1 MRYILIISFITFIA
15 ACSNNPFNTSKS
27 EQSPSQSKKAVTHTR
42 SLSGEETLQ
51 GSSKKLQ
58 GAESITEI
66 PSISAGQPPK
76 PLNQIKSPDSNTAI
90 TNDKKISTGVAI
102 ESEPLFYH
110 PTTNST
116 AALLPQT
123 RSEKQVTGDR
133 LQEADPKL
141 KVLVDKLLRI
151 NTKDDANTE
160 LVDYSD
166 YGFITPS
173 NELQSKVN
181 SELRELRKNEPK
193 NDSNANLLDRVRSN
207 FKLDLKLENRRITNQ
222 LNWYIK
228 NPNYLDRTFKRSARY
243 MHYIVEEILKRD
255 LPMELALLP
264 FVESAYDPFA
274 YSHGRASGLWQFIPG
289 TGKIYGLYQSWWYDG
304 RRDVPASTKAAL
316 DYLSYLNKR
325 FDGDWLHA
333 LAAYNSGSG
342 RVGKAIKR
350 NKKLGKKT
358 DFWSLKLPRETKA
371 YVPKLLALSKL
382 VLDPAHYKSSLPP
395 IPDRPYFKIVDTGA
409 QIDLAQAAS
418 LAEIDINEIYKLN
431 PGFNQWASSPLGPHR
446 LLIPVENADLFA
458 RKLKTLPPKKRLNWN
473 RYSVRNGDSL
483 SVIARKFNTT
493 PKLIKQV
500 NHLNSN
506 MIRVKQKLLIPI
518 ASKGKSYY
526 DLSQQ
531 NRLSNKQS
539 NLKGSKGSTKIY
551 YTVASGDTMWDL
563 ALAHKVGVRSLAKW
577 NGMAPT
583 DVLRPGKKL
592 LIWSKANKSSTTP
605 TAQKLPNPFAKK
617 RDMIKRIGYRVRKGD
632 SLAKIANK
640 FSVSI
645 NNLIVWNKLNKKKY
659 LQPGQKLTIYVDLTN
674 S

>member
-1 MRYILIISFITFIA
+1 MRHILVFCIFIFIA
-15 ACSNNPFNTSKS
+15 ACSNYQLSS
-27 EQSPSQSKKAVTHTR
+27 SQPTNAPTQLEASTT
-42 SLSGEETLQ
+42 
-51 GSSKKLQ
+51 
-58 GAESITEI
+58 
-66 PSISAGQPPK
+66 
-76 PLNQIKSPDSNTAI
+76 DSNTAH
-90 TNDKKISTGVAI
+90 NKAVSEHQGEALSKEAKAISKQNLELEQEENTENA
-102 ESEPLFYH
+102 
-110 PTTNST
+110 ST
-116 AALLPQT
+116 ASTPKKTVETL
-123 RSEKQVTGDR
+123 KQSSTSDTPNASNNQNINHFFYSPS
-133 LQEADPKL
+133 QEGTSTTSPPKQ
-141 KVLVDKLLRI
+141 KIEYVDKDAHKINSLVDKLLRL
-151 NTKDDANTE
+151 NTQESQHTKP
-160 LVDYSD
+160 VDYSD

-173 NELQSKVN
+173 NELQTRVIT
-181 SELRELRKNEPK
+181 ELLQLRDNPGKA
-193 NDSNANLLDRVRSN
+193 NANLLDRVRAN
-207 FKLDLKLENRRITNQ
+207 FKLDLTLENRRITNQ
-222 LNWYIK
+222 LNWYIR

-243 MHYIVEEILKRD
+243 MHYIVEEIIKRD

-289 TGKIYGLYQSWWYDG
+289 TGKMYGLHQNWWYDG

-316 DYLSYLNKR
+316 DYLTYLHKR

-333 LAAYNSGSG
+333 LAAYNSGFG
-342 RVGKAIKR
+342 RVGKAIRK

-382 VLDPAHYKSSLPP
+382 VLDPAKHKSVLPP
-395 IPDRPYFKIVDTGA
+395 IPDQPYFKIVNTGA

-418 LAEIDINEIYKLN
+418 LADLDINEIYKLN

-446 LLIPVENADLFA
+446 LLIPVNKADKFKE
-458 RKLKTLPPKKRLNWN
+458 KLKTLPPKKRLNWS

-483 SVIARKFNTT
+483 SVIAKKFNTT
-493 PKLIKQV
+493 PSLIKQV
-500 NHLNSN
+500 NQLKSN
-506 MIRVKQKLLIPI
+506 TIRVKQKLLIPI

-531 NRLSNKQS
+531 NRLSSKQS
-539 NLKGSKGSTKIY
+539 NIKGSKGSTKIY
-551 YTVASGDTMWDL
+551 YTVKSGDTMWDL

-577 NGMAPT
+577 NGMATT

-592 LIWSKANKSSTTP
+592 LIWSKANKNSATSPATNF
-605 TAQKLPNPFAKK
+605 TAPFAQK

-645 NNLIVWNKLNKKKY
+645 NSLIAWNKLSKKKY

>member
-1 MRYILIISFITFIA
+1 MRYILIISFFTLIA
-15 ACSNNPFNTSKS
+15 ACSSQQLSTSQSDQKFGQTESGIDTPPPLNSAVSEQGSKTPIASSSAESLQATPTKAKQTSPTNQTIPQSTEKIRAITASSKS
-27 EQSPSQSKKAVTHTR
+27 INKKQLNTKSFYYHRPKETTPPPSTDQKIEYIDKDTHNIN
-42 SLSGEETLQ
+42 
-51 GSSKKLQ
+51 
-58 GAESITEI
+58 A
-66 PSISAGQPPK
+66 
-76 PLNQIKSPDSNTAI
+76 
-90 TNDKKISTGVAI
+90 
-102 ESEPLFYH
+102 
-110 PTTNST
+110 
-116 AALLPQT
+116 
-123 RSEKQVTGDR
+123 
-133 LQEADPKL
+133 
-141 KVLVDKLLRI
+141 LVDKLLRL
-151 NTKDDANTE
+151 NTQNALNPE
-160 LVDYSD
+160 LVDYSE

-173 NELQSKVN
+173 NELQSRVN
-181 SELRELRKNEPK
+181 SELRELRNAKPK
-193 NDSNANLLDRVRSN
+193 ISTNLLDRVRKN
-207 FKLDLKLENRRITNQ
+207 FKLDLALENRRITNQ
-222 LNWYIK
+222 LNWYVR

-243 MHYIVEEILKRD
+243 MHYIVEEILKRN

-289 TGKIYGLYQSWWYDG
+289 TGKMYGLHQNWWYDG

-342 RVGKAIKR
+342 RVGKAIRK

-358 DFWSLKLPRETKA
+358 DFWSLKLPKETKA
-371 YVPKLLALSKL
+371 YVPKLLALAKL
-382 VLDPAHYKSSLPP
+382 VLSPERYKSSLPP
-395 IPDRPYFKIVDTGA
+395 IPDKPYFKIVKTGA

-418 LAEIDINEIYKLN
+418 LADLDINEIYKLN

-446 LLIPVENADLFA
+446 LLVPVDKAENFTL
-458 RKLKTLPPKKRLNWN
+458 KLKTLPPKKRLNWN

-483 SVIARKFNTT
+483 SVIAKKFNTT
-493 PKLIKQV
+493 PTLIKQV
-500 NHLNSN
+500 NHLKSN

-531 NRLSNKQS
+531 NRLSSKQS
-539 NLKGSKGSTKIY
+539 NLKGSKGSTKLY
-551 YTVASGDTMWDL
+551 YTVKTGDTIWDL
-563 ALAHKVGVRSLAKW
+563 SLAHKVGVRSLAKW

-592 LIWSKANKSSTTP
+592 LIWSKASQNSATSPATELTM
-605 TAQKLPNPFAKK
+605 PFTKK
-617 RDMIKRIGYRVRKGD
+617 REMIKRIGYRVRKGD